1 MSNKQKL
8 INARRRTFLQSS
20 ALLTAAS
27 AGAATTAVASTTST
41 ENLQQPADEI
51 KGSAGYKETDR
62 VRRYYKM
69 ARF

>member
-1 MSNKQKL
+1 MSNKKKL

-27 AGAATTAVASTTST
+27 AGATSAVASVDTAGDV
-41 ENLQQPADEI
+41 QQPAEEL
-51 KGSAGYKETDR
+51 KGSAGYQETDR

>member
-1 MSNKQKL
+1 MSKKQKL

-27 AGAATTAVASTTST
+27 AGAATSAVASTSSA
-41 ENLQQPADEI
+41 ENLQQPAEEI
-51 KGSAGYKETDR
+51 KASAGYQETDR
-62 VRRYYKM
+62 IRRYYKM